1 MSLRSAGRFVLLVV
15 ALTVLA
21 ALPAEAEP
29 RNVVLLIG
37 DGMGFEHVRAAS
49 LFAYGEEGQLFMEQ
63 LPATGRVT
71 THPAG
76 GKAVPD
82 SASAAT
88 ALAAGV
94 KVSTGVVAMRYPG
107 DGEPVE
113 TVLERDRRP
122 LSMAWISD
130 ELLAKTID
138 VWSRNYGRPISEDE
152 AVEILMNVKR
162 FAEVLLEA
170 RKEVDGT

>member
-1 MSLRSAGRFVLLVV
+1 MSGRESDTCLLDPPTKIPPESTG
-15 ALTVLA
+15 LTA
-21 ALPAEAEP
+21 P
-29 RNVVLLIG
+29 
-37 DGMGFEHVRAAS
+37 D
-49 LFAYGEEGQLFMEQ
+49 EEGV
-63 LPATGRVT
+63 TG
-71 THPAG
+71 
-76 GKAVPD
+76 
-82 SASAAT
+82 
-88 ALAAGV
+88 
-94 KVSTGVVAMRYPG
+94 
-107 DGEPVE
+107 
-113 TVLERDRRP
+113 LERDRRP

>member
-1 MSLRSAGRFVLLVV
+1 MSDHNSNTCLLDPPVKIPRESTGLAG
-15 ALTVLA
+15 
-21 ALPAEAEP
+21 P
-29 RNVVLLIG
+29 
-37 DGMGFEHVRAAS
+37 D
-49 LFAYGEEGQLFMEQ
+49 EEGV
-63 LPATGRVT
+63 TG
-71 THPAG
+71 PQ
-76 GKAVPD
+76 
-82 SASAAT
+82 
-88 ALAAGV
+88 
-94 KVSTGVVAMRYPG
+94 
-107 DGEPVE
+107 
-113 TVLERDRRP
+113 RDRRP